1 MTAFAAQPGFHLV
14 SLDATDPTY
23 PIIGWLH
30 TTGLNVVPMVL
41 GHPGPLTAGEG
52 IEAENGTVF
61 DPATGQS
68 FGDVESWRDDFNE
81 NPTYRIGSPIKALL
95 VPELDAVRPSALA
108 VTASDVIPGVKP
120 TASAL
125 DFSGKVYQKAS
136 FWRANVGGRDI
147 VFVLTPGIPAPQAP
161 AEKITREA
169 FYEAR
174 KTISEVQVATLM
186 QPADDQPELPL
197 GETDDDGDDLI

>member
-52 IEAENGTVF
+52 IEAENGSVF

-81 NPTYRIGSPIKALL
+81 NPTYRIGSPIRALL
-95 VPELDAVRPSALA
+95 VPEPVPSVSPVVAN
-108 VTASDVIPGVKP
+108 VVNEKP

-136 FWRANVGGRDI
+136 FWRANVGGRDL

>member
-1 MTAFAAQPGFHLV
+1 MTAFAAQPRFHLV

-52 IEAENGTVF
+52 IEAENGAVF

-95 VPELDAVRPSALA
+95 VPEPVAAASPVAVN
-108 VTASDVIPGVKP
+108 VVKEKA
-120 TASAL
+120 TTTSL

-136 FWRANVGGRDI
+136 FWRANVGGRDL
-147 VFVLTPGIPAPQAP
+147 VFILTPGTPAPQAP

-186 QPADDQPELPL
+186 QPAEDQPELPL
-197 GETDDDGDDLI
+197 GESDDDGDDLI

>member
-52 IEAENGTVF
+52 IEAEDGAVF

-95 VPELDAVRPSALA
+95 VPEPVPSASPVVVNVA
-108 VTASDVIPGVKP
+108 NEKP
-120 TASAL
+120 TTSIL

-136 FWRANVGGRDI
+136 FWRANVGGRDL

-186 QPADDQPELPL
+186 QPAEDQPELPL

>member
-52 IEAENGTVF
+52 IEAENGVVF

-81 NPTYRIGSPIKALL
+81 NPTYRIGSPIKVLL
-95 VPELDAVRPSALA
+95 VPEPVPSASPT
-108 VTASDVIPGVKP
+108 VVNVVNEKP
-120 TASAL
+120 TVSAL

-136 FWRANVGGRDI
+136 FWRANVGGRDL

>member
-1 MTAFAAQPGFHLV
+1 MSRSRLGFEPV
-14 SLDATDPTY
+14 PSASPVVA
-23 PIIGWLH
+23 
-30 TTGLNVVPMVL
+30 NVV
-41 GHPGPLTAGEG
+41 
-52 IEAENGTVF
+52 
-61 DPATGQS
+61 
-68 FGDVESWRDDFNE
+68 NE
-81 NPTYRIGSPIKALL
+81 
-95 VPELDAVRPSALA
+95 
-108 VTASDVIPGVKP
+108 KP
-120 TASAL
+120 TASSL

-136 FWRANVGGRDI
+136 FWRANVGGRDL

-186 QPADDQPELPL
+186 QPADDQPGLPL

>member
-81 NPTYRIGSPIKALL
+81 NPTYRIGSPIKTLL
-95 VPELDAVRPSALA
+95 VPEPAASAPSVAVNVANE
-108 VTASDVIPGVKP
+108 KP
-120 TASAL
+120 TASTL

-136 FWRANVGGRDI
+136 FWRANVGGRDL